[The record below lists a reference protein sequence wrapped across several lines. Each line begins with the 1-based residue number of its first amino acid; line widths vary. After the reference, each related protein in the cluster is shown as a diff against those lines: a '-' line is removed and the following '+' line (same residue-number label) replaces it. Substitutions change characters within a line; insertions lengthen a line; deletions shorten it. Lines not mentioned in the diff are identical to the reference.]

1 MIRTYGA
8 ASSGVTS
15 GVGLAIA
22 KTIASRFIRASASG
36 GMTRAPESPMKRS
49 MPSMTSAG
57 PPVSFSGFVVS
68 AYQRLIAGIEPS
80 W

>member
-1 MIRTYGA
+1 MRAYGA

-22 KTIASRFIRASASG
+22 KTIASSFIRASASA
-36 GMTRAPESPMKRS
+36 GMTRAPGEADEQVHAVDHVGRACPASC
-49 MPSMTSAG
+49 
-57 PPVSFSGFVVS
+57 SGFVVS
-68 AYQRLIAGIEPS
+68 ANQRLIGGIEPS